1 MCIRDRDSNIDD
13 HSGEVREKAYSLNLR
28 LSARLN
34 LLKLVEGK
42 KVEEMED
49 QFPDDYAVVEEEQG
63 QEGDHGLQ
71 EGAELEEDYAS
82 YEQLEGEEMTG
93 DSEKQEEETT
103 GDLEE
108 EDLTGASEEKDKTG
122 DLDVMEP

>member
-1 MCIRDRDSNIDD
+1 
-13 HSGEVREKAYSLNLR
+13 LR

-34 LLKLVEGK
+34 LLNLVDDRT
-42 KVEEMED
+42 VEEMED

-63 QEGDHGLQ
+63 QEGNHGLQ

-82 YEQLEGEEMTG
+82 YEQLVGEEMTG
-93 DSEKQEEETT
+93 ESEKQEEETIGDLEGEDMSGDWEEEETT

-108 EDLTGASEEKDKTG
+108 MD
-122 DLDVMEP
+122 P